1 MFKFTNDD
9 AVLEELVKHLNMIVH
24 IAAAYNFN
32 EAVDSI
38 IVSTDDVIR
47 KFDENSFWQVT
58 LLKYATQIITTT
70 NPTTETTSPTTLFGS
85 NKKALLAMKV
95 NFHRIFRDFF
105 CEISE
110 KFR

>member
-1 MFKFTNDD
+1 VFKFTNDD

-47 KFDENSFWQVT
+47 KFDENSF
-58 LLKYATQIITTT
+58 
-70 NPTTETTSPTTLFGS
+70 
-85 NKKALLAMKV
+85 
-95 NFHRIFRDFF
+95 
-105 CEISE
+105 
-110 KFR
+110 